1 MGIGF
6 PDNELPGH
14 FNKPC
19 LKWPGEAPGHGVPVD
34 AGGNEVAPPVLD
46 EQFQWQM
53 QKNLEWINKINVAAG
68 DFAAILAAQVI
79 FNLEAG
85 ASGPIQVN
93 GGNTIDFHAAG
104 AGFTVAR
111 AAKVVTYT
119 IAAGTYMETFILS
132 ADGGLNQEIANGN
145 TLEVTGGDGISTEC
159 SATDT
164 VTIDMDMYGSD
175 SGALQAGDVEVSW
188 TMTGGKLRLYI
199 DETKLED
206 C

>member
-1 MGIGF
+1 
-6 PDNELPGH
+6 
-14 FNKPC
+14 
-19 LKWPGEAPGHGVPVD
+19 VPVD

-46 EQFQWQM
+46 EQFQGQM
-53 QKNLEWINKINVAAG
+53 QQVQEWINKINVAAG

-119 IAAGTYMETFILS
+119 IAAGTYMENFILS
-132 ADGGLNQEIANGN
+132 ADNSDGNNQTISNGN
-145 TLEVTGGDGISTEC
+145 TLEVTGGDGIVTEC

-175 SGALQAGDVEVSW
+175 SGPLQAGDVEVSW
-188 TMTGGKLRLYI
+188 TMTGGKLQLYI